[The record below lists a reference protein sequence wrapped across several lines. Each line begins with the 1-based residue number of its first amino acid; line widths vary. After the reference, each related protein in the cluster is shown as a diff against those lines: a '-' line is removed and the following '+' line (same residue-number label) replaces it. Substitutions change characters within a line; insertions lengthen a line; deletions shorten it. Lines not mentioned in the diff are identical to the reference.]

1 MINGAEFQGLL
12 KKYMKN
18 NTLSKNP
25 ADLLETRQ
33 LLAFKTIVDA
43 GGFTKAARQLYL
55 TQSALSHQ
63 IKTLETQLGTQV
75 FARIGKRVAL
85 TQAGEVLLRYATPIL
100 RQLQEARQTLAQLQ
114 EPGYGRLRISSATYS
129 CYQILPHILREFHT
143 MYPHVELLVAA
154 EYTQRAVQS
163 ILDGELDF
171 GIFVLPSST
180 EGLSIEKL
188 CQDELVVI
196 VAPKHPWAQRR
207 RVQWNDLATQ
217 SLITYNRAS
226 ETFQKIQRELHD
238 RGINFKETMEV
249 RHGTAVMEMVKVGLG
264 VALMPRWVVRDE
276 VQAAALIPLSL
287 GRGGLKR
294 QWVIAYVKGVPLPA
308 YSHTFIQLCH
318 KWFPRLMTGAEDI
331 ATPVS

>member
-1 MINGAEFQGLL
+1 MSNSNQIKNTAELL
-12 KKYMKN
+12 
-18 NTLSKNP
+18 
-25 ADLLETRQ
+25 DTRQ
-33 LLAFKTIVDA
+33 LLAFKTIVET
-43 GGFTKAARQLYL
+43 GGFTKAARQLHL

-85 TQAGEVLLRYATPIL
+85 TQAGEVLLRYATPVL

-114 EPGYGRLRISSATYS
+114 EPGHGRLRVSSATYS
-129 CYQILPHILREFHT
+129 CYQILPHVLREFHAA
-143 MYPHVELLVAA
+143 YPHVELLVAA
-154 EYTQRAVQS
+154 EYTQKAVQS
-163 ILDGELDF
+163 LLGGELDL

-180 EGLSIEKL
+180 EGLAIEEL

-196 VAPKHPWAQRR
+196 VAPSHPWAQRR
-207 RVQWNDLATQ
+207 RVQWTDLATQ
-217 SLITYNRAS
+217 VLITYDRAS

-238 RGINFKETMEV
+238 RGITIKETMEV

-264 VALMPRWVVRDE
+264 IAFIPRWVVHDE
-276 VQAAALIPLSL
+276 LQTGALTPLSL

-294 QWVIAYVKGVPLPA
+294 RWAIAYVKGIPLPS

-318 KWFPRLMTGAEDI
+318 KWFPRLMADTGGSA
-331 ATPVS
+331 AAVR